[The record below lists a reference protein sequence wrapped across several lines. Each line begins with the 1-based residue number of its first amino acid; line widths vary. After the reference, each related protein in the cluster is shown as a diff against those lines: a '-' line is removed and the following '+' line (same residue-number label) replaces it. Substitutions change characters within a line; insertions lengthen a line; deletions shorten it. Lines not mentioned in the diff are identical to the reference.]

1 MTQLTYYEKNKERIL
16 KYQKEYYYKNI
27 QRYKLY
33 NHIYYM
39 SIRKPKIQAYRQPT
53 PTPTPPPEP
62 KQKRA
67 QHKPQKLT
75 KERQFLNNSLILTF
89 D

>member
-1 MTQLTYYEKNKERIL
+1 MNYYQANKERIL
-16 KYQKEYYYKNI
+16 KYQKEYYYRNI

-39 SIRKPKIQAYRQPT
+39 SIRKPKIQANRPEKPKPAPKPKKTQPK
-53 PTPTPPPEP
+53 P
-62 KQKRA
+62 KAREQKP
-67 QHKPQKLT
+67 KTVKN
-75 KERQFLNNSLILTF
+75 RQFLNDSLVLTF